1 MFVLSRRSDLI
12 SVLPE
17 CINFVIEG
25 VSKGGVLVHCMS
37 GVSRSAAVSIAYK
50 MKIEGKSYD
59 SSIDIW
65 CCGVMLYEMLHGL
78 PPFTP
83 IGDLDPSSK
92 EKKIYD
98 NIKKMK
104 FCEPGTSVL
113 TVA

>member
-59 SSIDIW
+59 DAYTELKTARPDVDPNAGFIAQVRLYVDSLFLSPSR
-65 CCGVMLYEMLHGL
+65 GRFERQLYEISFHSC
-78 PPFTP
+78 T
-83 IGDLDPSSK
+83 SSK
-92 EKKIYD
+92 
-98 NIKKMK
+98 
-104 FCEPGTSVL
+104 T
-113 TVA
+113 